1 MFGRSCSYTVC
12 PINRKGNQICRIR
25 YDFESFQIAGP
36 ETGITRSTATT
47 IAAGDGGAIGD
58 CIEDA
63 FSISSPSGPGSPVI
77 CGTNSGYHSKYTVFE
92 NRPKSRIQYC
102 ERSELHSHFK
112 WTNVNFKCKK
122 FSFLATFENLK
133 FVKECYQIGHFK

>member
-77 CGTNSGYHSKYTVFE
+77 CGTNSGYHSKCTVFE
-92 NRPKSRIQYC
+92 NRPPKVAFNIA
-102 ERSELHSHFK
+102 SEASCIHILSGRTLILNAKNSHF
-112 WTNVNFKCKK
+112 WR
-122 FSFLATFENLK
+122 LLK
-133 FVKECYQIGHFK
+133 T